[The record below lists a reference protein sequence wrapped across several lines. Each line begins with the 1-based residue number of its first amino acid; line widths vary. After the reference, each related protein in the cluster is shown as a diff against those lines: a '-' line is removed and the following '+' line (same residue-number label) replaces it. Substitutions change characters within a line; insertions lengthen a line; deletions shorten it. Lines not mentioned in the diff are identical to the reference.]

1 MAFRVNEVGVLLQ
14 REEFSRAQDLL
25 AAAFRVFQ
33 SRRAVARALS
43 TDERTIGRWLARL
56 KLAGFSPLA
65 EPLRRGRPRR
75 SQAA

>member
-1 MAFRVNEVGVLLQ
+1 MAFRVNEIGVLLQ
-14 REEFSRAQDLL
+14 RAEFSRVQEVL
-25 AAAFRVFQ
+25 AAAFRVFK

-56 KLAGFSPLA
+56 KLAGYSPLA

-75 SQAA
+75 SEAA